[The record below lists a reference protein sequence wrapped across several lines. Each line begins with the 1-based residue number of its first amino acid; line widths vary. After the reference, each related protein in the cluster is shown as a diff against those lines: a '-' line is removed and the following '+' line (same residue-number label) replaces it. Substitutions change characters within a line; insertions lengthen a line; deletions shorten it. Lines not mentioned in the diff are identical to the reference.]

1 MLYPPHGEVPRGSG
15 DGRLHVCL
23 TFDLDAVSLWTATF
37 RSSSPSDVSR
47 GEFGPA
53 VAIPRILGLLADRGI
68 SATFFVPAVTAR
80 QFRSTVEDVVA
91 AGHEVAAHGDLHE
104 RVVKLELAE
113 EADVHRRS
121 VETLAEVTGAAP
133 RGFRAP
139 GWEIS
144 PNTIGILEELGF
156 AYDSSQMGSDFVPY
170 RARRGDM
177 IDGVDWAPGVE
188 TDVWEIPVSWEL
200 DDFPPFFIRPP
211 AFLPARSVR
220 DVEEMWRE
228 EFDYAVANV
237 PRAVFTLTMHPQII
251 GRGPRLEMV
260 DRVVGHMA
268 AQEGVRFATLAGVVD
283 TLRASPATGSVEP

>member
-1 MLYPPHGEVPRGSG
+1 MGSPPPGEDPRGTA
-15 DGRLHVCL
+15 DVRLHVCL

-37 RSSSPSDVSR
+37 HSGSPSDISR

-68 SATFFVPAVTAR
+68 SATFFVPAVIAR
-80 QFRSTVEDVVA
+80 QFRSTVEDIIA

-104 RVVKLELAE
+104 RVVKLELSE
-113 EADVHRRS
+113 ETDVHRRS
-121 VETLAEVTGAAP
+121 VETLAEVIGAAP

-144 PNTIGILEELGF
+144 PNTIRILEELGF
-156 AYDSSQMGSDFVPY
+156 AYDSSQMGTDFVPY
-170 RARRGDM
+170 RARRGDTIEG
-177 IDGVDWAPGVE
+177 IDWEPGVE

-228 EFDYAVANV
+228 EFDYAVASV
-237 PRAVFTLTMHPQII
+237 PDGVFTLTMHPQII
-251 GRGPRLEMV
+251 GRGPRLQMLERLV
-260 DRVVGHMA
+260 EHMA
-268 AQEGVRFATLAGVVD
+268 AHEGVRFASLAEVADGLHASAADAGVE
-283 TLRASPATGSVEP
+283 T